1 MEFKHVSVL
10 LDECINALNIKED
23 GIYVD
28 CTLGGAGHS
37 SEIVKRLSS
46 DGRLIGF
53 DQDKDALKAAGERLK
68 DYKNVTYV
76 HSNFYA
82 IYDVLTDL
90 GIDGVDG
97 ILMDL
102 GVSSY
107 QLDNGERG
115 FSYMQDA
122 PLDMRMNREN
132 EFSAYEIVNTYSEE
146 ELYRIIKEYGEEK
159 FAKRIASFIVKNREE
174 KNIETTLELVE
185 IIKAAIPAKARR
197 EGPHPAKRTFQAI
210 RIEVNKELEIISK
223 TILDGVKKLNKGGRM
238 AIITFHSLEDRIVK
252 NTFKELANPC
262 TCPSE
267 FPVCVCNRKPE
278 VKLISRKPI
287 EASKEELE
295 FNPRSRSAKLRI
307 IENYKMIYLDSFIR
321 FLSKGNKNNWRGIV
335 DDCKR
340 V

>member
-174 KNIETTLELVE
+174 KNIETTLELVDYS
-185 IIKAAIPAKARR
+185 I
-197 EGPHPAKRTFQAI
+197 
-210 RIEVNKELEIISK
+210 
-223 TILDGVKKLNKGGRM
+223 
-238 AIITFHSLEDRIVK
+238 
-252 NTFKELANPC
+252 
-262 TCPSE
+262 
-267 FPVCVCNRKPE
+267 
-278 VKLISRKPI
+278 
-287 EASKEELE
+287 
-295 FNPRSRSAKLRI
+295 
-307 IENYKMIYLDSFIR
+307 
-321 FLSKGNKNNWRGIV
+321 
-335 DDCKR
+335 
-340 V
+340 

>member
-10 LDECINALNIKED
+10 LDECINALNIKKE

-37 SEIVKRLSS
+37 SEIVKRLSKE
-46 DGRLIGF
+46 GRLIGF
-53 DQDKDALKAAGERLK
+53 DQDKDALKAAKERLK
-68 DYKNVTYV
+68 EYENVTYV

-90 GIDGVDG
+90 GIEGVDG

-132 EFSAYEIVNTYSEE
+132 EFSAYDIVNTYTEE
-146 ELYRIIKEYGEEK
+146 ELYKIIKEYGEEK

-174 KNIETTLELVE
+174 KPIETTLELVE

-210 RIEVNKELEIISK
+210 RIEVNKELEIIK
-223 TILDGVKKLNKGGRM
+223 RTILDGVKKLNKGGRM

-307 IENYKMIYLDSFIR
+307 IEKL
-321 FLSKGNKNNWRGIV
+321 
-335 DDCKR
+335 
-340 V
+340 

>member
-1 MEFKHVSVL
+1 MEFNHVSVL
-10 LDECINALNIKED
+10 LNECLEGLNIKEN

-28 CTLGGAGHS
+28 GTLGGAGHS
-37 SEIVKRLSS
+37 SEILKRLSNE
-46 DGRLIGF
+46 GRLIGI
-53 DQDKDALKAAGERLK
+53 DQDTDALKAAKERLK
-68 DYKNVTYV
+68 DYSNVTFV
-76 HSNFYA
+76 HSNFSN
-82 IYDVLTDL
+82 IENVLNNL
-90 GIDGVDG
+90 NIDGVDG

-107 QLDNGERG
+107 QLDEGERG
-115 FSYMQDA
+115 FSYMKDA

-132 EFSAYEIVNTYSEE
+132 DFSAYNVVNEYSEE
-146 ELYRIIKEYGEEK
+146 DLYRIIRDYGEEK
-159 FAKRIASFIVKNREE
+159 FAKRIASFIVENRQE

-185 IIKAAIPAKARR
+185 IIKNAIPAKARR

-307 IENYKMIYLDSFIR
+307 IEKL
-321 FLSKGNKNNWRGIV
+321 
-335 DDCKR
+335 
-340 V
+340 

>member
-295 FNPRSRSAKLRI
+295 FNTRSRSAKLRI
-307 IENYKMIYLDSFIR
+307 IEKL
-321 FLSKGNKNNWRGIV
+321 
-335 DDCKR
+335 
-340 V
+340 